1 MYAGKGA
8 VAFSVLF
15 TTYRR
20 HQLLSPAQL
29 RPIQLL
35 MLLLL
40 SVERERALM
49 GGKEEE
55 EAE

>member
-55 EAE
+55 AE

>member
-8 VAFSVLF
+8 VAFSALF
-15 TTYRR
+15 TTYRH

-40 SVERERALM
+40 
-49 GGKEEE
+49 
-55 EAE
+55 